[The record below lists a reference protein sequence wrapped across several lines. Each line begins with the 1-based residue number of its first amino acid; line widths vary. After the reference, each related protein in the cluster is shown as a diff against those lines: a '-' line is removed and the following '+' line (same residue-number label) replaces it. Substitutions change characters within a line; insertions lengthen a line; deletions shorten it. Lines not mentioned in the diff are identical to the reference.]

1 MLTEILMETGMEENR
16 KDCVEV
22 PVKTLVFILRA
33 LWGMIVV
40 IIGLTWAVSSLWWQ
54 SRAETEAMRGML
66 RLHHAAIATAAKECC
81 DTDAYRKVSE
91 IFMSSA
97 RGEEFSR

>member
-1 MLTEILMETGMEENR
+1 MER
-16 KDCVEV
+16 KERDCVEV

-33 LWGMIVV
+33 LWGMIAV
-40 IIGLTWAVSSLWWQ
+40 IVGLTWAVSSLWWQ

-66 RLHHAAIATAAKECC
+66 RLHHAAIVTTAKECC
-81 DTDAYRKVSE
+81 DADAYRKVSD

-97 RGEEFSR
+97 QAADERR